1 LAFYA
6 GSRRLPRVTRSTVA
20 LLALMAAPGSLLAQG
35 TPLGPEFRVNTYT
48 TNSQRLPSVASDS
61 AGNFVVVWWNFGYST
76 YGIFAQRYAST
87 GAPNGAEFRVNSYT
101 TGSQR
106 YPSVAADST
115 GNFVVAWQR
124 NSGPSID
131 GIFAQR
137 YNGSGAP
144 VGGEFRVNSYTT
156 NPGSFPCVA
165 TDPSGN
171 LLVAWVGVDGDNS
184 GVFGQRFAG
193 NGSPLGGEF
202 RVNTFTTNIQV
213 FPAVASDSSGRF
225 VVVWQSYTQDGSGSG
240 IFGQRYAST
249 GAPLGGEFRVNN
261 YTTLGQRYASV
272 ASDAAG
278 NFVVVWEGAVQDG
291 DGGGVFGQRYTS
303 AGAPLGAEFR
313 VNTYTTNHQGVPSVA
328 SDSAG
333 NFVVT
338 WQSATQDGSLE
349 GVFAQRYGSTGV
361 PLGGEFRVN
370 TYTTSQQM
378 LASVAS
384 DTVGHFVVTWSS
396 ADGSYDGVFGQR
408 FSIIVPVE
416 LEGFRIE

>member
-1 LAFYA
+1 
-6 GSRRLPRVTRSTVA
+6 
-20 LLALMAAPGSLLAQG
+20 
-35 TPLGPEFRVNTYT
+35 
-48 TNSQRLPSVASDS
+48 
-61 AGNFVVVWWNFGYST
+61 
-76 YGIFAQRYAST
+76 
-87 GAPNGAEFRVNSYT
+87 
-101 TGSQR
+101 
-106 YPSVAADST
+106 VAADST

-124 NSGPSID
+124 NSGASID

-184 GVFGQRFAG
+184 GVFGQRVCRQR
-193 NGSPLGGEF
+193 EF

-249 GAPLGGEFRVNN
+249 GAPLG
-261 YTTLGQRYASV
+261 
-272 ASDAAG
+272 
-278 NFVVVWEGAVQDG
+278 
-291 DGGGVFGQRYTS
+291 
-303 AGAPLGAEFR
+303 AEFR
-313 VNTYTTNHQGVPSVA
+313 VNIYTTNHQGVPSVA

-338 WQSATQDGSLE
+338 WQSTTQDGSLE
-349 GVFAQRYGSTGV
+349 GVFAQRYGSTGI

-370 TYTTSQQM
+370 TYTTSQQV

-384 DTVGHFVVTWSS
+384 DTAGHFVVTWSS

-416 LEGFRIE
+416 LEGFCIE